1 METRDMVRMAN
12 QIADFFAPYPRGE
25 AVDGIAKHVHLFWDP
40 RMRNQLRPTWMRAA
54 RASRRYSWRE
64 PTTISPVP
72 NRRPPRPRQRLE
84 PAGVCSRPEPMLR

>member
-40 RMRNQLRPTWMRAA
+40 RMRNQLKTHVDAGGEGLSPLFLAGAHDYFAGPKSPAA
-54 RASRRYSWRE
+54 KTKAK
-64 PTTISPVP
+64 
-72 NRRPPRPRQRLE
+72 
-84 PAGVCSRPEPMLR
+84 A